1 MMANRGT
8 SLRRGLQI
16 LAALGSE
23 AAVSQGGLG
32 VTQLA
37 ALTGHEKSQV
47 SRTLAVLTEYGL
59 AERSPG
65 GTGYR
70 LGWECFALAART
82 GQPRLI
88 QDATGALEELVSQV
102 GEAAHLSVLHGAQI
116 LTLLTRSPAHAIV
129 ARGWVGRTV
138 PAYCTSSG
146 RALLLDHDRDA
157 LVDLLGPGPFPAHGP
172 NAPEDVA
179 ELERRIRRA
188 RRLGYAVADEE
199 SEPGLVA
206 AAAPVRDFTGHVVAA
221 VNVSGPKF
229 RMGERLHHAGELARA
244 AAEQISANLGAPVA
258 PAADCR
264 PTPRNRRPAAAESE
278 RAGHGGARR
287 LRPGS
292 TSRGGPVAGPET
304 GTLTQEEETT

>member
-1 MMANRGT
+1 MVANRGT

-16 LAALGSE
+16 LAALGSD
-23 AAVSQGGLG
+23 AVATEGGLG

-47 SRTLAVLTEYGL
+47 SRTLAVLSEHGL
-59 AERSPG
+59 AERTPG

-70 LGWECFALAART
+70 LGWECFALAARA

-88 QDATGALEELVSQV
+88 QDGARALEELVSQV

-129 ARGWVGRTV
+129 AQGWVGRTV

-146 RALLLDHDRDA
+146 RAVLLDYDQDA

-172 NAPEDVA
+172 NAPGDTA
-179 ELERRIRRA
+179 ELERRICRA
-188 RRLGYAVADEE
+188 RLVGYAVADEE
-199 SEPGLVA
+199 SERGLVA
-206 AAAPVRDFTGHVVAA
+206 VAAPVRDFTGNVVAA

-229 RMGERLHHAGELARA
+229 RLGDRVHEAGKLVRS
-244 AAEQISANLGAPVA
+244 AAEQISANLGGPVA
-258 PAADCR
+258 PAAGR
-264 PTPRNRRPAAAESE
+264 RSTPRNGCATAAQGE
-278 RAGHGGARR
+278 RAGHGGPGRVR
-287 LRPGS
+287 SGS
-292 TSRGGPVAGPET
+292 TSRHSPVPGPGAD
-304 GTLTQEEETT
+304 TLTEEEAT

>member
-1 MMANRGT
+1 MVANRGT

-188 RRLGYAVADEE
+188 RRIGYAVADEE

-206 AAAPVRDFTGHVVAA
+206 AAAPVRDFTGNVVAA

-229 RMGERLHHAGELARA
+229 RLGERLQQAGELVRDA
-244 AAEQISANLGAPVA
+244 AAKISANLGAPVA
-258 PAADCR
+258 PAAA
-264 PTPRNRRPAAAESE
+264 RRPKGRDGRAAAAEE
-278 RAGHGGARR
+278 AGVGHGAPGRPRSGVNVGAHTRA
-287 LRPGS
+287 RPGYVHV
-292 TSRGGPVAGPET
+292 TD
-304 GTLTQEEETT
+304 EEAT

>member
-1 MMANRGT
+1 MVANRGT

-16 LAALGSE
+16 LSALGSD
-23 AAVSQGGLG
+23 AAVADGGLG

-47 SRTLAVLTEYGL
+47 SRTLAVLTEHGL

-65 GTGYR
+65 RPGYR
-70 LGWECFALAART
+70 LGRECFVLAARA

-88 QDATGALEELVSQV
+88 QDATGALEELVSQL

-116 LTLLTRSPAHAIV
+116 VTLLTRSPAHSIV

-157 LVDLLGPGPFPAHGP
+157 LVDLLGPGPFPAPGP
-172 NAPEDVA
+172 NTPGDAA
-179 ELERRIRRA
+179 ELERRIDRA
-188 RRLGYAVADEE
+188 RRIGYAVADEE

-206 AAAPVRDFTGHVVAA
+206 AAAPVRDFTGAVVAA

-229 RMGERLHHAGELARA
+229 RLGERLDRAGELVRSV
-244 AAEQISANLGAPVA
+244 AEEISANLGAPVA
-258 PAADCR
+258 PAA
-264 PTPRNRRPAAAESE
+264 
-278 RAGHGGARR
+278 GGLRR
-287 LRPGS
+287 LRSGQ
-292 TSRGGPVAGPET
+292 TSRESPVPRPVAG
-304 GTLTQEEETT
+304 TLTEEEEAT